1 MFGMKIYTFNEHCL
15 DTYGEKLYKLSLD
28 GGFSCPN
35 RLNRTEGGCAFCAGG
50 SGFFTP
56 KGTIEEQIE
65 AAKAQVRD
73 KFKGGRYIAYFQSY
87 TNTYAPTEQL
97 RALFTPI
104 AHRKDI
110 AALSIGTRPDCLPPE
125 TVAFLGELS
134 QIKPLYIELG
144 LQTAKDT
151 TAEQF
156 GRGYPTARFFEAA
169 DALGQFPNIHIV
181 AHLMIG
187 LPGEDKQDL
196 LDTVKAVNEANIH
209 GVKLHLLHI
218 LEGTPYADLYRAGQ
232 IKPLSM
238 EEYADLLITALK
250 NLKPGTV
257 IHRFTGDGPK
267 ALLLAPLWSGDKKRV
282 LNYLNKRI
290 EETP

>member
-1 MFGMKIYTFNEHCL
+1 MKIYTFNEHCL

-28 GGFSCPN
+28 AGFSCPN
-35 RLNRTEGGCAFCAGG
+35 RLSRQEGGCAFCAGG
-50 SGFFTP
+50 SGFFNPT
-56 KGTIEEQIE
+56 GTLEQQIE
-65 AAKAQVRD
+65 AAKEQVKD

-104 AHRKDI
+104 ALREDI
-110 AALSIGTRPDCLPPE
+110 AALSIGTRPDCLPQE

-144 LQTAKDT
+144 LQTAKDS

-156 GRGYPTARFFEAA
+156 GRGYPTSRFTEAVK
-169 DALGQFPNIHIV
+169 ALKQYPNIHIV

-187 LPGEDKQDL
+187 LPNETKEDL
-196 LDTVKAVNEANIH
+196 LETVRTVNEAGIH

-218 LEGTPYADLYRAGQ
+218 LEGTPYADLYRAGT
-232 IKPLSM
+232 IKPLSL
-238 EEYADLLITALK
+238 EEYADLLLAALK
-250 NLKPGTV
+250 ALKEGTV

-267 ALLLAPLWSGDKKRV
+267 ALLLAPLWSGDKKKV

-290 EETP
+290 KETP